1 MSEIIQDRKVFSLYQ
16 VTRSIQK
23 TLNKRYSSAFWVKAE
38 LNKLNY
44 YQHSGH
50 CYPELV
56 EKKKGKIITQI
67 RSVLWKRDFIRINEA
82 FKKTVHEPL
91 KDGIKILFLAKINF
105 HPQYGLSLH
114 ILNIDPGFTLG
125 DLEKEKQETLK
136 KLRKEGVFDNNKK
149 LQLPLL
155 PQRIAVISVQTS
167 KGYADY
173 LNVFEEAENKWGY
186 KFFNMLFPS
195 LLQGDN
201 AVNSLIKQLNRI
213 KKVSRH
219 FDVVVIVRGGGG
231 DIGLSC
237 YNNYLLAKEIALF
250 PIPVITGI
258 GHATN
263 ETAAEMIAHKN
274 AITPTKLAEI
284 IIQKFHNFALP
295 VEEGRKIIVEK
306 AQSLL
311 SEQKINL
318 QTEVRHFKSGTKYLL
333 SKNRNILR
341 EISNTMSW
349 NFQATFKQERE
360 RLETY
365 QIKIGAE
372 TKYLLRDNSEE
383 LNRIGYQLKRDMQQ
397 QLNKHHLSLDYQLR
411 NLRLGTG
418 RFTKTSEKELSNLEK
433 NIALIHPEN
442 VLKRGYSITLYE
454 GKSVTDIEAID
465 EGEELKTLLYKGEVI
480 SVVKSKS
487 KSNEREN

>member
-1 MSEIIQDRKVFSLYQ
+1 MSESIEERKVFSLYQ

-23 TLNKRYSSAFWVKAE
+23 TLNMRYSSAFWVKAE

-44 YQHSGH
+44 YEHSGH

-56 EKKKGKIITQI
+56 EKKDGKVITQI
-67 RSVLWKRDFIRINEA
+67 RSILWKRDFIRIDEA

-105 HPQYGLSLH
+105 NPKYGLSLY
-114 ILNIDPGFTLG
+114 ILDIDPGFTLG

-136 KLRKEGVFDNNKK
+136 KLKKEGIYDNNKK
-149 LQLPLL
+149 LKLPML

-173 LNVFEEAENKWGY
+173 LNVFEEAENKWKY

-201 AVNSLIKQLNRI
+201 AVNSLTNQLNRI
-213 KKVSRH
+213 KKIIQH
-219 FDVVVIVRGGGG
+219 FDAVVIVRGGGG

-237 YNNYLLAKEIALF
+237 YNNYSLAKEIALF

-263 ETAAEMIAHKN
+263 ETAAEMIAYKN

-295 VEEGRKIIVEK
+295 VEEGRRIIIDK
-306 AQSLL
+306 SQSLIK
-311 SEQKINL
+311 EQKINL
-318 QTEVRHFKSGTKYLL
+318 QTEIRHFRSGTKYLL
-333 SKNRNILR
+333 SKNRNKLR
-341 EISNTMSW
+341 EMSNIMSW
-349 NFQATFKQERE
+349 NFQATFKQEKDK
-360 RLETY
+360 LEIY
-365 QIKIGAE
+365 HKKIGEE
-372 TKYLLRDNSEE
+372 TKYLLKENAENLDRM
-383 LNRIGYQLKRDMQQ
+383 GYQLKKDMQQ
-397 QLNKHHLSLDYQLR
+397 QLNKHHLFLDYQLKS
-411 NLRLGTG
+411 LSLGTV
-418 RFTKTSEKELSNLEK
+418 RFTKTNEKELANLEK
-433 NIALIHPEN
+433 NIALMHPEN
-442 VLKRGYSITLYE
+442 VLKRGYSITLHD
-454 GKSVTDIEAID
+454 GKSVTDIEEIN
-465 EGEELKTLLYKGEVI
+465 EGEELKTLLYKGEII
-480 SVVKSKS
+480 SVVKTKS
-487 KSNEREN
+487 KSNEKRN